1 MTRLLEGTTNRVA
14 ITSYLRIKYSFKA
27 GKQFLIIQRHCWGR
41 RLTINRCEAVNIWCQ
56 SVRMSGCRVLHYTK
70 HFLQN
75 EFSAPEIWNNLIIII
90 AATLA
95 SQCPDLAQ
103 FPSRS
108 TFIQNNGGKKWKK
121 GKNLSFGEYLYHN
134 QQTHTELS
142 VLTIPRK
149 WDNILWR
156 NWWMEDTF
164 YQEHFLFSFEVFLLR
179 SIILLFC
186 AAKQFLSN
194 L

>member
-1 MTRLLEGTTNRVA
+1 MRPSIFGVRVSA
-14 ITSYLRIKYSFKA
+14 
-27 GKQFLIIQRHCWGR
+27 
-41 RLTINRCEAVNIWCQ
+41 
-56 SVRMSGCRVLHYTK
+56 CRVLHYTK

-121 GKNLSFGEYLYHN
+121 GKNLSFWEYLYQPTN
-134 QQTHTELS
+134 IDWAWQCRANE
-142 VLTIPRK
+142 TIFSEETDG
-149 WDNILWR
+149 WN
-156 NWWMEDTF
+156 TF

>member
-27 GKQFLIIQRHCWGR
+27 GKQFLIIHGQDSQCWGR

-121 GKNLSFGEYLYHN
+121 GKNLSFWEYLYQPTDIDWAWQCRAN
-134 QQTHTELS
+134 E
-142 VLTIPRK
+142 TIFSEETDGWK
-149 WDNILWR
+149 ILFTR
-156 NWWMEDTF
+156 NTSSSPLKF
-164 YQEHFLFSFEVFLLR
+164 FS
-179 SIILLFC
+179 
-186 AAKQFLSN
+186 
-194 L
+194 